1 MGMNDLPPTPDDATL
16 DDLAAYALDAH
27 DPDDT
32 TAIESHL
39 LAEPGAARWE
49 QALRDAA
56 GALAAAGT
64 REVDPP
70 PDLRERV
77 LAAARQRRPPDRSE
91 GGASP
96 VAIHRVEVMRLL
108 FLLRALSPED
118 WSRPV
123 DPPEFAGWSVHD
135 VVVHLVANESLLARD
150 LGVPVT
156 GIPETAGDNEGR
168 TAAAQARH
176 RALPPARAVAELEA
190 AAESVDDVVGPL
202 DDAGLDGQIPWWGGS
217 APIRQALLVRAF
229 ETWTHADDIRRA
241 LDIPM
246 QAPTPASLQTMTR
259 AACGFVPAMLAVRGA
274 DHPDR
279 VVRFRFPDL
288 GAAWDVNLGEIGRAR
303 PAGEDPVDAE
313 ITIDAVDLCRGIGAR
328 IPDDGLTYV
337 SRGDDHLARDVVDSL
352 PALAVL

>member
-1 MGMNDLPPTPDDATL
+1 MGMNDRTPTPDEATL
-16 DDLAAYALDAH
+16 DDLAVYALDAH

-39 LAEPGAARWE
+39 LARPGAARWE

-56 GALAAAGT
+56 GALGAAGAH
-64 REVDPP
+64 EVDPP
-70 PDLRERV
+70 AGLRERV
-77 LAAARQRRPPDRSE
+77 LAAARQHRPPDRPE

-96 VAIHRVEVMRLL
+96 VAIHRVELVRLL
-108 FLLRALSPED
+108 FLLRGLSPDD
-118 WSRPV
+118 WTRPV

-135 VVVHLVANESLLARD
+135 VVVHLLANESLLARD

-156 GIPETAGDNEGR
+156 GIPESASDNEGR

-176 RALPPARAVAELEA
+176 RSLPPSRAVAELEA
-190 AAESVDDVVGPL
+190 AAEAVDDAVAPL
-202 DDAGLDGQIPWWGGS
+202 DDAGLDAQIPWWGGS
-217 APIRQALLVRAF
+217 APISQALLVRAF

-241 LDIPM
+241 LGVAM
-246 QAPTPASLQTMTR
+246 QAPPPASLQTMTR
-259 AACGFVPAMLAVRGA
+259 AACGFVPAMLAARGA
-274 DHPDR
+274 DHADR
-279 VVRFRFPDL
+279 VVRFQLPDL

-303 PAGEDPVDAE
+303 PAGQEPVDTE
-313 ITIDAVDLCRGIGAR
+313 ITIDAVELCRGIGAR
-328 IPDDGLTYV
+328 IPADGLIYF